1 MNKKII
7 ITIITT
13 IIITLLFI
21 IAKNLIYGTDTYYI
35 ADYMPSF
42 SMKIGDTIIPSYSGS
57 SDGFASLAH
66 KTTMHRLFCFII
78 FNILF
83 SIFYT
88 VILLKIK
95 LYTTKG
101 DLIYTLIV
109 FILPLII
116 CYVLIYS
123 QLGCTY

>member
-1 MNKKII
+1 MIDYKGRNVSKMKKII

-21 IAKNLIYGTDTYYI
+21 IVKNLIYGTATDFI
-35 ADYMPSF
+35 ADYMTPS
-42 SMKIGDTIIPSYSGS
+42 S
-57 SDGFASLAH
+57 STENEFVILAH
-66 KTTMHRLFCFII
+66 VTTIRRLFGFII

-88 VILLKIK
+88 KILFKTNF
-95 LYTTKG
+95 YVARR
-101 DLIYTLIV
+101 DLIYTFIV
-109 FILPLII
+109 FIVPLII

-123 QLGCTY
+123 QLDYTC